1 VRIPAWWAVLAAA
14 AVLVAA
20 CSDPVSGT
28 PAPTPGPVPAAAP
41 TTSATPTTSV
51 TPTPEPATNVYVD
64 PAGRFRLV
72 PPAGWEVDTSGAQ
85 GTALILVDPVPS
97 VTASGRLNATVTVL
111 GVSSPAD
118 LPTTIAGARQDLQQL
133 PEYRS
138 TADEP
143 VTLSDGTAA
152 HLLGGTFRD
161 PTSGL
166 ALRNLQIF
174 TVHEGATIVVTGLA
188 LPELWTGFE
197 PVFQR
202 CLRSL
207 TVTG

>member
-1 VRIPAWWAVLAAA
+1 MRIPAWWAVLAVA
-14 AVLVAA
+14 AVLVVA
-20 CSDPVSGT
+20 CSDPVPGT
-28 PAPTPGPVPAAAP
+28 AAPTPGPVPATVTPTTAP
-41 TTSATPTTSV
+41 TTAAG
-51 TPTPEPATNVYVD
+51 PTPRPATDVYTD

-72 PPAGWEVDTSGAQ
+72 PPAGWQVDTSGAQ
-85 GTALILVDPVPS
+85 GTSLILVDPVPS
-97 VTASGRLNATVTVL
+97 VTPSGRLNATVTVL
-111 GVSSPAD
+111 GVPSPAD
-118 LPTTIAGARQDLQQL
+118 LPTTIAGARHDLQQL

-138 TADEP
+138 TTDEP

-188 LPELWTGFE
+188 LPELWSGFE